1 MCSNQHCNVLG
12 IFAGRWG
19 GKREWITYQRA
30 QNGIRFLNSSPQNRR
45 EWKITFKTNKKWFTT
60 WNSISSQIINHV
72 RVLTRHF
79 QICQVSKQWI
89 PCRSVFRV
97 LEDMFQ
103 QKWGS
108 KEGKERKRERGMGD
122 EKGRERYR
130 NEGQEFPWQGEKKS
144 LCRNLKMHPIQTG
157 KRGINTL
164 RDMFTGLKQSW

>member
-1 MCSNQHCNVLG
+1 MLCLTDWQMCSNQHCNVLG

-45 EWKITFKTNKKWFTT
+45 EWKITFKTNKEWFTT

-79 QICQVSKQWI
+79 QIRQVSKQWI

-108 KEGKERKRERGMGD
+108 KEGKERKRE
-122 EKGRERYR
+122 KGTWEMRK
-130 NEGQEFPWQGEKKS
+130 GEKVIEMKDKNFHDKVKKKV
-144 LCRNLKMHPIQTG
+144 CAEI
-157 KRGINTL
+157 
-164 RDMFTGLKQSW
+164 